1 VAAAGV
7 NLPTDRRGTKARP
20 SRRARGHSLT
30 PYLFV
35 APAVLVLGLVFAY
48 AVVRLFVQS
57 VSSPG
62 LMGETEYGLQNFS
75 AVLSDPLFHSAVLN
89 NLRLFLAVP
98 VLTVV
103 AVLLAALLF
112 ERVRG
117 WRFYSSVIFVPYVL
131 AVTVVGIIFSYIL
144 QRHGLLNQVLSS
156 LHLSSLTRDWL
167 GDSGLA
173 IWSIWAVVV
182 WQQLGFGVVLF
193 LARLSSIDV
202 TLYEAATLDRAGW
215 WQIFRHITVPHLAP
229 VIEFFVTISLINM
242 LSWIFNYVYV
252 MTGGGPVLSTY
263 VLELL
268 IYQTAFRD
276 GLPNLAAAL
285 SVVVLVFAIVLLSVQ
300 SVLRHRIERMEG

>member
-1 VAAAGV
+1 M
-7 NLPTDRRGTKARP
+7 NLPTDRRGTKAGP

-48 AVVRLFVQS
+48 AIVGLFVQS

-98 VLTVV
+98 VLTVI

-156 LHLSSLTRDWL
+156 LHLSSLIRDWL

-252 MTGGGPVLSTY
+252 MTGGGPVRSTY

-285 SVVVLVFAIVLLSVQ
+285 SVVVLAFATVLLSVQ

>member
-1 VAAAGV
+1 V
-7 NLPTDRRGTKARP
+7 NLPTDRRGTKAGP

-48 AVVRLFVQS
+48 AIVGLFVQS

-98 VLTVV
+98 VLTVI

-156 LHLSSLTRDWL
+156 LHLSSLIRDWL

-252 MTGGGPVLSTY
+252 MTGGGPVRSTY

-285 SVVVLVFAIVLLSVQ
+285 SVVVLAFATVLLSVQ

>member
-1 VAAAGV
+1 V

-48 AVVRLFVQS
+48 AVVSLFVQS

-117 WRFYSSVIFVPYVL
+117 WRFYGSVIFVPYVL

-252 MTGGGPVLSTY
+252 MTGGGPVRSTY

-285 SVVVLVFAIVLLSVQ
+285 SVVVLAFAVVLLSVQ